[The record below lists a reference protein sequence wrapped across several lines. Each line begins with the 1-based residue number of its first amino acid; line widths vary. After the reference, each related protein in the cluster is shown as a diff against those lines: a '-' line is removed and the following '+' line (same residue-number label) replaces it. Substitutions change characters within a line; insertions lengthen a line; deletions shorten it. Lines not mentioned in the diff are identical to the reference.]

1 MLETLFSH
9 TVPQLFASVISIIL
23 IATGMFFYNWQLALA
38 LFGVVPVATT
48 VIFLGKRLMDKANK
62 EYYHVRRDTT
72 EQIQEGLEAA
82 QEIKSYNGEAAY
94 CDRLDKQLEI
104 YEATLQRGE
113 FLGAV
118 RERKLISYSI
128 DVGKEKKDRKSIMFF
143 QYPGDVKGT
152 GFLTWD
158 YDELNKDDDKWL
170 YLPAI
175 KKTRRISG
183 SSAKQDYFMG
193 SDFTYDDMG
202 SRNVDEDTHTLLG
215 EETVDGQKCW
225 KLESLPKDKRDIYSR
240 KTALIRQ
247 DCLIPVRVEYYDKM
261 GKLHRRLEMSDIAKV
276 EGFWVA
282 RKMHMTNV
290 QTEHQTVLEIKNP
303 TYNIPMEESKFN
315 VTTLEKRRF

>member
-1 MLETLFSH
+1 MKKVF
-9 TVPQLFASVISIIL
+9 
-23 IATGMFFYNWQLALA
+23 LALA
-38 LFGVVPVATT
+38 FVFVAIA
-48 VIFLGKRLMDKANK
+48 VQAQQLSG
-62 EYYHVRRDTT
+62 RDIMKKVDERPDGETRY
-72 EQIQEGLEAA
+72 A
-82 QEIKSYNGEAAY
+82 QMELTLVKKNGS
-94 CDRLDKQLEI
+94 K
-104 YEATLQRGE
+104 
-113 FLGAV
+113 
-118 RERKLISYSI
+118 RERKMESWAMDI
-128 DVGKEKKDRKSIMFF
+128 GKDTKKIMYFT
-143 QYPGDVKGT
+143 YPGDVKGT

-158 YDELNKDDDKWL
+158 YDQIGKEDDKWL

-315 VTTLEKRRF
+315 VTTLEKGRF